1 MPQTNYENSPVL
13 PPGKTISFS
22 AIFNIIVYFYQIKSL
37 VKVEGSSKVAT
48 VPTLTTTSSSTAQ
61 QARRGPLA
69 FIDEILNL
77 KVLAVEGLDA
87 FCPLFN
93 LDIPTKEALRGY
105 GIPSVMMA
113 SLTIAFILCRILKIR
128 NRFSSCLIVGFYIVL
143 SFCFKDLSNVSLKLI
158 NCVKVEGLRVLYI
171 SGDVKCGH
179 WWQTLTA
186 CFLGVWVI
194 PFPLAMIMCYSLI
207 RSDSIST
214 TMFLACLAF
223 PVIAPFIF
231 IYHLRQHKTL
241 PSNENEGDDIFP
253 VGKVIKQSLEIIE
266 YRCRVQETPRPQQAM
281 QTNDQNEQQITF
293 YQKRAEEDKRSSKDS
308 FPEEKKNKMK
318 NVIFDQKARRQFQEI
333 FEDPYRD
340 QFWWWEMWRIVE
352 KLIFSVLSVFIHNLL
367 IRIYVMGVVLLFL
380 AYFHFRLKP
389 YKDEMFVL
397 YRLDI
402 VSYICLFFQL
412 LVSLIRVFV
421 IVYGSPVKDTFDFQ
435 LESVLIPLWYLP
447 IYFFVY
453 KIKLML
459 RTRRIVKQS
468 KREHD
473 SVC

>member
-1 MPQTNYENSPVL
+1 
-13 PPGKTISFS
+13 
-22 AIFNIIVYFYQIKSL
+22 
-37 VKVEGSSKVAT
+37 
-48 VPTLTTTSSSTAQ
+48 
-61 QARRGPLA
+61 
-69 FIDEILNL
+69 
-77 KVLAVEGLDA
+77 
-87 FCPLFN
+87 
-93 LDIPTKEALRGY
+93 
-105 GIPSVMMA
+105 
-113 SLTIAFILCRILKIR
+113 
-128 NRFSSCLIVGFYIVL
+128 
-143 SFCFKDLSNVSLKLI
+143 
-158 NCVKVEGLRVLYI
+158 
-171 SGDVKCGH
+171 
-179 WWQTLTA
+179 
-186 CFLGVWVI
+186 
-194 PFPLAMIMCYSLI
+194 
-207 RSDSIST
+207 
-214 TMFLACLAF
+214 
-223 PVIAPFIF
+223 
-231 IYHLRQHKTL
+231 
-241 PSNENEGDDIFP
+241 
-253 VGKVIKQSLEIIE
+253 
-266 YRCRVQETPRPQQAM
+266 
-281 QTNDQNEQQITF
+281 
-293 YQKRAEEDKRSSKDS
+293 
-308 FPEEKKNKMK
+308 MK